1 MGVRNNA
8 ENHAK
13 LNVHGYIG
21 PLFRI
26 QTWIKSENNLAD

>member
-21 PLFRI
+21 PLFCI
-26 QTWIKSENNLAD
+26 QTWIKTEKIPAD